1 MTRARCGGVEAC
13 GGRRAWRCRAWTRSA
28 AAGVEE
34 EEARPRRGHG
44 EEEEGNEPMVGWAVG

>member
-1 MTRARCGGVEAC
+1 VEAC